1 MKPSHRPDYSARAAA
16 LRDASFNP
24 LSPDGD
30 TSKEGAKGQD
40 TLGSSAVAVV

>member
-1 MKPSHRPDYSARAAA
+1 MNHHVDRTTLLAAAA

-24 LSPDGD
+24 LSLDGD
-30 TSKEGAKGQD
+30 TSKEGAKGKD